1 MFSSEDSQVYGD
13 SPPEAVKGLG
23 KPTHISSGPSTT
35 IPALDELDDALE
47 ELPVELEELLVELD
61 E

>member
-1 MFSSEDSQVYGD
+1 VYGD